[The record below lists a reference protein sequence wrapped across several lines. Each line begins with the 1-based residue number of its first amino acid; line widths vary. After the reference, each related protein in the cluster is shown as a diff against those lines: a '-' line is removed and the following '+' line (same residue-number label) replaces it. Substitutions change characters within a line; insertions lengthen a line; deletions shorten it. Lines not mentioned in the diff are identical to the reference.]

1 MAIDKKGMSPYE
13 AERERTVQEN
23 KRKMEALNLRHLSSA
38 VVASY
43 APKTPSPMVSPA
55 FLLLLALFC
64 FLCSG
69 RSVPSID
76 SLAACYLLALCY

>member
-43 APKTPSPMVSPA
+43 APKTPSPMVSPPSSSSSP
-55 FLLLLALFC
+55 
-64 FLCSG
+64 CSV
-69 RSVPSID
+69 SSAAID
-76 SLAACYLLALCY
+76 SLAACYLLALCC